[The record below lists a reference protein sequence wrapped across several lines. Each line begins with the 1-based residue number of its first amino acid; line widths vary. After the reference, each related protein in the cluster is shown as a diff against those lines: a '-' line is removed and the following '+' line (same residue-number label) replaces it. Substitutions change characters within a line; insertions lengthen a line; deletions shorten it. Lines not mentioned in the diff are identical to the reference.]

1 MQINRLFGIIYL
13 LLDKKRA
20 TSKELAE
27 HFEVSVRTILRD
39 IETLSASGI
48 PIYTLQGKG
57 GGISILDHYVL
68 NKTVLTEE
76 EQHHVLF
83 ALQSLSSTDQLD
95 VSGILSKLQT
105 LFDKTSNSWIEI
117 DFSHWANREPDHE
130 KFETLKEAIIKNQAI
145 SFSYLNPYGD
155 IAKRTAYPLKVVFK
169 AKSWYLQGYCLSKED
184 YRTFKITRMQHIE
197 MLTESFA
204 DKQFQLPP
212 IQFSAGEA
220 YSHIHLKMRF
230 ALHVA
235 YRVYDEFNQKDI
247 IRSEDGSLLVSVRL
261 PDDEWLYGFLLSF
274 GTAVRILEPQYVNEN
289 LLQKIEEIKTIHT
302 RHIP

>member
-13 LLDKKRA
+13 LLDKKQA

-27 HFEVSVRTILRD
+27 HFEVSMRTILRD
-39 IETLSASGI
+39 IETLSAAGI

-83 ALQSLSSTDQLD
+83 ALQSLSSTDHID
-95 VSGILSKLQT
+95 VSGILSKLRT

-130 KFETLKEAIIKNQAI
+130 RFETLKEAIIKKQAI
-145 SFSYLNPYGD
+145 SFSYLNPYGA
-155 IAKRTAYPLKVVFK
+155 IANRTAYPLKVIFK

-212 IQFSAGEA
+212 IQFSADVA
-220 YSHIHLKMRF
+220 YSHIHLNMRF
-230 ALHVA
+230 ASHVA

-261 PDDEWLYGFLLSF
+261 PDDEWLYSLLLSF

-289 LLQKIEEIKTIHT
+289 LLQRIEEIKTIHT
-302 RHIP
+302 QHIP